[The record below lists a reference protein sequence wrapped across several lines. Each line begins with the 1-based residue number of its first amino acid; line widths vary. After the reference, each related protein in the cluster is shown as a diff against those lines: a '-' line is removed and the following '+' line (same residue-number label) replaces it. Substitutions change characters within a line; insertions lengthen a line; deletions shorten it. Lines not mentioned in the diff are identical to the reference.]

1 MAAHKVEG
9 PILEALEAGADEQE
23 LDIVSVEVGGPA
35 DHPTLRVRIDVLED
49 GPIDMERVAAATP
62 WVSEVVEALDPFPG
76 SYELEVSSPGVERP
90 LRRARDF
97 AARIGERVEVVLE
110 APVDGR
116 RSWTGEVAG
125 VDGEEV
131 ALAVD
136 GQTVVFAVPA
146 MKSAKLKPDFD
157 ALFAEAKK
165 AEKAKR
171 PPRRPRRRRRA
182 AAPPRTAGPKPTP
195 ATSCSTRQEP
205 TRRTRGST
213 PRTPRSH
220 RLAPCLK
227 GSIET
232 WPLK

>member
-9 PILEALEAGADEQE
+9 PILEALEAGADEQG

-49 GPIDMERVAAATP
+49 GPIDMERVAAVTP

-131 ALAVD
+131 ALTVD
-136 GQTVVFAVPA
+136 GQTVAFAVPA

-165 AEKAKR
+165 AEKAEKAAKKAAKASKG
-171 PPRRPRRRRRA
+171 RRPA
-182 AAPPRTAGPKPTP
+182 ADGGPEADAGD
-195 ATSCSTRQEP
+195 E
-205 TRRTRGST
+205 
-213 PRTPRSH
+213 
-220 RLAPCLK
+220 L
-227 GSIET
+227 
-232 WPLK
+232 